1 LPSQLLESDRENAL
15 ERFRTTRSGREKPSR
30 YWKVDLESLDVPIP
44 SGTPGGS
51 VEISAPAGR
60 IIACDLQ
67 TAQREYGA
75 LLERAFG
82 KAIQPT
88 MKFAHLSRA
97 FTHLGAFVYIPSD
110 CASDDPIVIRYRNA
124 GSDAI
129 FPHTVVFAERG
140 ARATVVEH
148 LDVEGDSFV
157 CGIAEI
163 VTDES
168 AEIRYAAPQLAPES
182 TRILFTRAALPGRDA
197 RISWATAEL
206 GAALSVAD
214 IAVVAEQPGVD
225 ANVASLFFPGGS
237 QHVDI
242 ISTIDHR
249 VGETT
254 SETVVK
260 AAATGAGQGRYL
272 GNIRIAAHAQ
282 HTQAS
287 LRDDAL
293 LLSKR
298 AHIDSIPALEIA
310 ANDVKAFHGATVG
323 ALDDDAIFYMTSRGI
338 DRASA
343 ERMIALGFFEPV
355 IERFPSESL
364 RETLRDALQR
374 KVEPV

>member
-1 LPSQLLESDRENAL
+1 MSSQLLESDREGAL
-15 ERFRTTRSGREKPSR
+15 ERFRSTRTGREKPSR
-30 YWKVDLESLDVPIP
+30 YWKFDLETLDVPIP

-51 VEISAPAGR
+51 VEIEAPAGR

-67 TAQREYGA
+67 TAQRDHA
-75 LLERAFG
+75 VLLERAFG
-82 KAIQPT
+82 KAVQPT
-88 MKFAHLSRA
+88 MKFAHLARA
-97 FTHLGAFVYIPSD
+97 FTHLGAFIYIPRD
-110 CASDDPIVIRYRNA
+110 CASDEPVVIRYRNA

-129 FPHTVVFAERG
+129 FPYSVVFAERG
-140 ARATVVEH
+140 SRATIIEH
-148 LDVEGDSFV
+148 LDVDANSFV

-168 AEIRYAAPQLAPES
+168 ADVTYAAPQLAPES
-182 TRILFTRAALPGRDA
+182 TRILFTRAALPGRDS
-197 RISWATAEL
+197 RITWATADL
-206 GAALSVAD
+206 GASLSVAD
-214 IAVVAEQPGVD
+214 VAVIVEQPGID

-242 ISTIDHR
+242 VSDLEHR
-249 VGETT
+249 VGEST
-254 SETVVK
+254 SQTLVK

-272 GNIRIAAHAQ
+272 GNIRIAARAQ
-282 HTQAS
+282 QTQAS

-364 RETLRDALQR
+364 RETLREALQR